1 MIEARNITCQYG
13 DNIVVGEVSL
23 SISPGEVV
31 GLVGPNGS
39 GKTTVL
45 RALYGRMP
53 VSGGSVA
60 LDGQRIDRLPRRTI
74 AKSIAVSL
82 QEHDGSNEL
91 TVEQIV
97 ALGRTPHVGWRG
109 ALGRSDYQAI
119 SQAMEVCG
127 VTDVANVPMP
137 QLSGGQRQRAM
148 LAQTMA
154 QQAPYILLDE
164 PTNHLDLRYQH
175 EVLETVTGQS
185 AGVGIVLHDLNLA
198 NTYCDRVVL
207 MSAGRVVAAGK
218 PADVLVP
225 DLVEPVYGMAVHRVM
240 GGASEHLVFERN

>member
-1 MIEARNITCQYG
+1 MIEATNITCQYG
-13 DNIVVGEVSL
+13 DTIVVGDVSL
-23 SISPGEVV
+23 TINPGEVV

-60 LDGQRIDRLPRRTI
+60 LDGRRIDRLPRRTI

-91 TVEQIV
+91 TVEQLV

-109 ALGRSDYQAI
+109 VLGRSDYQAI

-127 VTDVANVPMP
+127 VSEVATVPMAE
-137 QLSGGQRQRAM
+137 LSGGQRQRAM

-154 QQAPYILLDE
+154 QEGDYILLDE
-164 PTNHLDLRYQH
+164 PTNHLDLKYQH
-175 EVLETVTGQS
+175 EVLSTVSGQS
-185 AGVGIVLHDLNLA
+185 AGVGVVLHDLNLA
-198 NTYCDRVVL
+198 NAYCDRVVL
-207 MSAGRVVAAGK
+207 LSAGRVVAAGK
-218 PADVLVP
+218 PVDVLVP
-225 DLVEPVYGMAVHRVM
+225 DVVEPVYGMSVHRVL
-240 GGASEHLVFERN
+240 GGEREHLVFEK